1 MESDTEPFPEHTIVI
16 PGPHFHVDLPALDAR
31 HPVHY
36 SRRLLFFRCAGGA
49 QRAAQL
55 AALQRGLHA
64 LLQVCPVLGGRVAPN
79 PDTDSTKADWRTLV
93 PAAGLAL
100 HVRDRRSALPSFAA
114 LEAANFPPAA
124 LPHAALVPVLGDL
137 AAACEVQLS
146 ALEGGTVLALA
157 MSHTVTDGGGLD
169 TWMAVLADAVAGGE
183 TAHLP
188 RMGEDRR
195 VLREI
200 ASDTPFE
207 LAEHPGYRWKA
218 PPEPAPPH
226 PFVTTR
232 EEVPVLLRL
241 PAPALPR
248 LKAAATAHSTHDAL
262 AALVWRT
269 TLLIR
274 SRRARDVDVD
284 PATQTRLFLPCDART
299 HLGLEG
305 AYVGNAVYQLA
316 AALPLGALLGPG
328 GLAAGARAL
337 RAAITFATPERVRS
351 CVATVNS
358 GRALEWAFL
367 DGSVGSTGVAL
378 GTNLGSG
385 PALYARDWGA
395 HFGKVVRLRQPAGG
409 VPAYVLPRRA
419 DGSVEVVVCVL
430 PEEAEVLRG
439 SEGFGP
445 YLE

>member
-1 MESDTEPFPEHTIVI
+1 MDPDTEPFPEHTIVI

-36 SRRLLFFRCAGGA
+36 SRRLLFFCCAGAA

-55 AALQRGLHA
+55 AALQRGLRA
-64 LLQVCPVLGGRVAPN
+64 LLQVCPVLGGRVAPH
-79 PDTDSTKADWRTLV
+79 PDDWRTLV

-124 LPHAALVPVLGDL
+124 LPHEALVPVLGDC

-157 MSHTVTDGGGLD
+157 MSHTVADGGGLD
-169 TWMAVLADAVAGGE
+169 ALMAVLADAVAGRA

-195 VLREI
+195 VLREL
-200 ASDTPFE
+200 ASGAPLE
-207 LAEHPGYRWKA
+207 LAEHPGYRWKTL
-218 PPEPAPPH
+218 PEPAPPH
-226 PFVTTR
+226 PFATRR
-232 EEVPVLLRL
+232 EEVPVLLHLR
-241 PAPALPR
+241 APALPR

-284 PATQTRLFLPCDART
+284 PATQTRLFLPCDARA
-299 HLGLEG
+299 HLGLGG

-316 AALPLGALLGPG
+316 AALPLGALLGPA
-328 GLAAGARAL
+328 GLAAGAAAL
-337 RAAITFATPERVRS
+337 RAAISAATLERVRS
-351 CVATVNS
+351 CVA
-358 GRALEWAFL
+358 AAAEPELEWAFL

-385 PALYARDWGA
+385 PALYAREWGA

-419 DGSVEVVVCVL
+419 DGSVEVVVSVL

-439 SEGFGP
+439 PEGFGP